1 MKTIIYRLITF
12 ILLLTCTAQ
21 ATYGSDTLLLNFT
34 KYDRETSAMFN
45 FVTSKDYLTFSYK
58 VRYADSTQ
66 FAAKEY
72 EDDHWHT
79 DQTWKVKNGD
89 GKNTYWY
96 RLKLKAGPEYVNY
109 PFAMIM
115 EGEGALELYIDGV
128 LQSTMGRIPSDHL
141 QAEAHYVYLAEYPVI
156 LSFKDTGTYQVAIR
170 YKSNIES
177 GNDGDSWF
185 AMRTADVSGYL
196 SEVRSEG
203 IFTSIA
209 VVGIGTVFFSL
220 FLVHLLFFL
229 FYRKDKAN
237 LLFAIFTL
245 SISIIMIACY
255 VYIYAESLQYDNFFN
270 ITFNTVPIISCFTL
284 CTFVSYIFSNNRKRD
299 IRILVIAY
307 ALALLFAAL
316 DYLPVFDLSAVL
328 IWIVL
333 AGTMIYTIFMII
345 KSMIRR
351 LPGSFILGSGV
362 LYFLLFLFA
371 LLIIVLLKGN
381 FTFNTTISYLT
392 LTAIFSIPLSISAYL
407 AWRFAT
413 TSTSLSEQIKNV
425 ERLSLEK
432 QHILESQNER
442 LEQQVAKRTQE
453 LKEEKQKSEELLLN
467 ILPHE
472 VAEELKEKGSSK
484 AQYYDEVSVI
494 FTDFV
499 NFTAQS
505 ENLGAEAMLQELN
518 ECFTAFDLI
527 MEKHGLEK
535 IKTIGDAY
543 LAVSGLPILS
553 PHHAEKTILAAL
565 DILNFVRERKLNHP
579 SSLDIR
585 IGVHSGP
592 LIAGIVGVKKFAY
605 DIWGDTVNTAARM
618 EQNSIPGRI
627 NISQETYR
635 LVQDIFIFEPR
646 GKINVKGKGELEM
659 YFVVQVKNND

>member
-1 MKTIIYRLITF
+1 MKTSISRLITF

-21 ATYGSDTLLLNFT
+21 VTYGSDTLLLNFT
-34 KYDRETSAMFN
+34 KYDPETSAGFN
-45 FVTSKDYLTFSYK
+45 FVTAQDYLTFSYK
-58 VRYADSTQ
+58 VRYADSTR

-72 EDDHWHT
+72 EDSHWHT
-79 DQTWKVKNGD
+79 DQTWKVKNED
-89 GKNTYWY
+89 GRNTYWY
-96 RLKLKAGPEYVNY
+96 RFKLKAGPEYVNY
-109 PFAMIM
+109 PFVMIM
-115 EGEGALELYIDGV
+115 DGEGALEVYIDGA
-128 LQSTMGRIPSDHL
+128 LQSTMGKIPPDHL
-141 QAEAHYVYLAEYPVI
+141 QAEAEYVYLSEYPVI

-185 AMRTADVSGYL
+185 AIRTTDVSSYL
-196 SEVRSEG
+196 SEVKSEG

-209 VVGIGTVFFSL
+209 VVGIGTVFLSL

-245 SISIIMIACY
+245 SISIVMIACY
-255 VYIYAESLQYDNFFN
+255 VYIYAESLQYDDFFSITIN
-270 ITFNTVPIISCFTL
+270 IVPIISCFTL
-284 CTFVSYIFSNNRKRD
+284 CTFISYIFSKNKTRD

-307 ALALLFAAL
+307 ALALIFAVF
-316 DYLPVFDLSAVL
+316 DYLSIFDLSAVL

-333 AGTMIYTIFMII
+333 VGTMIYTIFMII
-345 KSMIRR
+345 KSMISR

-362 LYFLLFLFA
+362 LYFLLFLFI
-371 LLIIVLLKGN
+371 LLIIVLIKGN
-381 FTFNTTISYLT
+381 FTFNTTVSYLT

-407 AWRFAT
+407 AWRFST
-413 TSTSLSEQIKNV
+413 TSMSLSEQIKNV
-425 ERLSLEK
+425 EQLSLEK
-432 QHILESQNER
+432 QNLLESQNER

-499 NFTAQS
+499 NFTAHS
-505 ENLGAEAMLQELN
+505 EKLGAEAMLQELN

-565 DILNFVRERKLNHP
+565 DILNFVRERKLHHP
-579 SSLDIR
+579 HSLDIR
-585 IGVHSGP
+585 IGIHSGP

-635 LVQDIFIFEPR
+635 LVQDTFTFEPR

-659 YFVVQVKNND
+659 YFVIQAKND